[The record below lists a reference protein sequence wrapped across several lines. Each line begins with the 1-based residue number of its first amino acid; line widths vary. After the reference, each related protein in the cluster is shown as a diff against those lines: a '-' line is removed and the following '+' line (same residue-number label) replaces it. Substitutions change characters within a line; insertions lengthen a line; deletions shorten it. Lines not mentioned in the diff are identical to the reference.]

1 MSAGPSGR
9 PPRSASRGWLRR
21 ARRCPSP
28 NFSSRAPGEAVSLL
42 VVHGI
47 SLPPGEFGGP
57 YVDQLFCNA
66 LDTAAHPYFA
76 TLPAGRVSAHL
87 LIDRR
92 GALTQY
98 VALDDAAWHSGESCF
113 GGAPDCNRYSVGV
126 ELEGADEV
134 PYTDAQ
140 YRALSALARLL
151 IARYPAL
158 SAQRVVGHCDIAPGR
173 KTDPGPAFDW
183 PRLRAALRA

>member
-1 MSAGPSGR
+1 MIAEACWTPAGEAG
-9 PPRSASRGWLRR
+9 GWLRR
-21 ARRCPSP
+21 ARRCRSP
-28 NFSSRAPGEAVSLL
+28 NLSARPPGELVSLL

-66 LDTAAHPYFA
+66 LDVAAHPYFA
-76 TLPAGRVSAHL
+76 TISAGRVSAHA

-98 VALDDAAWHSGESCF
+98 VSLDDVAWHSGESCF
-113 GGAPDCNRYSVGV
+113 EGVPDCNRYSIGV
-126 ELEGADEV
+126 ELEGADDV

-140 YRALSALARLL
+140 YRTLGALARFL
-151 IARYPAL
+151 IARHPAL
-158 SAQRVVGHCDIAPGR
+158 TPRRVVGHCDIAPGR

-183 PRLRAALRA
+183 PRLRATLDIG